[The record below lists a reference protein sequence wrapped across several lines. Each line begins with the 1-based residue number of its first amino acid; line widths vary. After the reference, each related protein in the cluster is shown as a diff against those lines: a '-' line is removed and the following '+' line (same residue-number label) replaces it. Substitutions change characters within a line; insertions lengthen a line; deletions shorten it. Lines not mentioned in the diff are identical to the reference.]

1 MRESQRTFMDKYGVV
16 QEAPTEKVGTEHPVT
31 ICPRCG
37 AIIPDFDKTGG
48 ILVCEQCG
56 TQPFE

>member
-1 MRESQRTFMDKYGVV
+1 MDKYGVV
-16 QEAPTEKVGTEHPVT
+16 QEAPTEKVGTDHPVT